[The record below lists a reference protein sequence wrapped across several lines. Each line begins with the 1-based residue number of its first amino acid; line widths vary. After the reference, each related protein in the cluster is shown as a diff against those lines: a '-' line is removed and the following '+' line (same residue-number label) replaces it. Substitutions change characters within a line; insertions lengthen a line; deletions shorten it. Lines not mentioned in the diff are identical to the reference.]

1 MLFHNSSSTG
11 ADTLMPALRAHQ
23 IGYNRVVLLTGIK
36 VLDCAVPDAAE
47 KEQKIR
53 ERAARIWELE
63 GRPQGRDKEH
73 WRQAQAEIEEEF
85 TSAEDPSR
93 EAVQTLDN
101 PAQPITPEHP
111 ASAARDIVA
120 KLVTKWRE
128 AGLPSIHL
136 AEALIDAG
144 LEQVSSARGP
154 AAAVSVLQ
162 ELIRRISG
170 PHQTKSG

>member
-1 MLFHNSSSTG
+1 
-11 ADTLMPALRAHQ
+11 MPHAALTK
-23 IGYNRVVLLTGIK
+23 IGYSRAVLLAGIK

-53 ERAARIWELE
+53 ERAARIWERE

-85 TSAEDPSR
+85 NSAEDPSR
-93 EAVQTLDN
+93 EAAQMLDN
-101 PAQPITPEHP
+101 RAQPITPEHP

-128 AGLPSIHL
+128 AGLPSIPL

-144 LEQVSSARGP
+144 LEQVSNARGP

-162 ELIRRISG
+162 ELIRRIQNHISE
-170 PHQTKSG
+170 K